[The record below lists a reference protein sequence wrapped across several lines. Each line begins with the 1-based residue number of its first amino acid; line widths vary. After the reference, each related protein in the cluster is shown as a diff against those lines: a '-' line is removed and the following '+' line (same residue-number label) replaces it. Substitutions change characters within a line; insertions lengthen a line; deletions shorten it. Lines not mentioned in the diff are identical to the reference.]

1 MNASPLRS
9 LRGDTTIWFIFFV
22 LIIFSMLAVYSAS
35 ASLSVRMDGGRYEIT
50 LAKHAIHVLLG
61 VALAYGAYRTPH
73 YRFKSLAPWLLGG
86 SIVMLIYTFF
96 YGVEL
101 SDARRWLQLPFT
113 SFRFQTSDFAKIGL
127 IVYLARA
134 ISAYQDRMQE
144 GKGLMG
150 PLIWPVIIVC
160 GLIAP
165 SDLST
170 AMMLFATC
178 VVMLFIGRLPMKYIG
193 YFFLAGLVMFAFLI
207 VVGTIAPDYVRL
219 DTWVSRL
226 TTFYNGSD
234 ADQVVRSKIAI
245 ATGGI
250 FGEGAGMSVQRSFI
264 PTSHADFIY
273 PVIVEEYGLV
283 GSFVVIGLYLWL
295 FIRSCRLLTKSTKLF
310 GAIMAIGLSLLIV
323 MQALANIAVAVNIF
337 PVTGLTL
344 PIISRGGTSLVFS
357 CIAFGIILSVSRVV
371 EQKGKLKRTKTVRTQ
386 AV

>member
-1 MNASPLRS
+1 M
-9 LRGDTTIWFIFFV
+9 GI
-22 LIIFSMLAVYSAS
+22 
-35 ASLSVRMDGGRYEIT
+35 G
-50 LAKHAIHVLLG
+50 
-61 VALAYGAYRTPH
+61 LAYAAYRTPH
-73 YRFKSLAPWLLGG
+73 YRFKSLAPWLLGA
-86 SIVMLIYTFF
+86 SIIMLAYTLAF
-96 YGVEL
+96 GVEL
-101 SDARRWLQLPFT
+101 SDARRWLQIPFT
-113 SFRFQTSDFAKIGL
+113 GIRFQTSDFAKIGL

-150 PLIWPVIIVC
+150 PLIWPVIIIC

-170 AMMLFATC
+170 ALMLFVTC
-178 VVMLFIGRLPMKYIG
+178 VVMLFIGRLPMKFIG
-193 YFFLAGLVMFAFLI
+193 YFFLAGIVLFAVLI
-207 VVGTIAPDYVRL
+207 VAGTIWPDYVRL
-219 DTWVSRL
+219 DTWVSRI
-226 TTFYNGSD
+226 TTFYNGSE

-245 ATGGI
+245 ATGGV

-273 PVIVEEYGLV
+273 PVIVEEYGLI
-283 GSFVVIGLYLWL
+283 GSCVVIGLYLWL

-357 CIAFGIILSVSRVV
+357 CIAFGIILSVSRVI
-371 EQKGKLKRTKTVRTQ
+371 EEKGKLKRAKSVRAK

>member
-1 MNASPLRS
+1 
-9 LRGDTTIWFIFFV
+9 
-22 LIIFSMLAVYSAS
+22 MLAVYSAS

>member
-1 MNASPLRS
+1 M
-9 LRGDTTIWFIFFV
+9 
-22 LIIFSMLAVYSAS
+22 
-35 ASLSVRMDGGRYEIT
+35 
-50 LAKHAIHVLLG
+50 
-61 VALAYGAYRTPH
+61 AYVAYRTPY
-73 YRFKSLAPWLLGG
+73 YRFKALAPWLLGA
-86 SIVMLIYTFF
+86 SIVLLIYTLIW
-96 YGVEL
+96 GVEING
-101 SDARRWLQLPFT
+101 AKRWLNIPFT
-113 SFRFQTSDFAKIGL
+113 PFRFQTSDFAKIGL

-134 ISAYQDRMQE
+134 ISAHQGSIQE
-144 GKGLMG
+144 GKSLMG

-170 AMMLFATC
+170 ALMLFSTC

-193 YFFLAGLVMFAFLI
+193 YFIIAGFVLFAFLI
-207 VVGTIAPDYVRL
+207 VVGTVSPDLVRL
-219 DTWVSRL
+219 DTWVSRI
-226 TTFYNGSD
+226 TDFMDGSNK
-234 ADQVVRSKIAI
+234 DQVIFSKIAI
-245 ATGGI
+245 ANGGL
-250 FGEGAGMSVQRSFI
+250 FGEGAGMSLQRNFI

-283 GSFVVIGLYLWL
+283 GSCVIIGLYLWL

-344 PIISRGGTSLVFS
+344 PIVSRGGTSLVFS
-357 CIAFGIILSVSRVV
+357 CIAFGIILSVSKVI
-371 EQKGKLKRTKTVRTQ
+371 ENKGRLKRSKTVKTQ

>member
-1 MNASPLRS
+1 
-9 LRGDTTIWFIFFV
+9 
-22 LIIFSMLAVYSAS
+22 MLAVYSAS

-50 LAKHAIHVLLG
+50 LAKHAIHVLMG
-61 VALAYGAYRTPH
+61 IGLAYAAYRTPH
-73 YRFKSLAPWLLGG
+73 YRFKSLAPWLLGA
-86 SIVMLIYTFF
+86 SIIMLAYTLAF
-96 YGVEL
+96 GVEL
-101 SDARRWLQLPFT
+101 SDARRWLQIPFT
-113 SFRFQTSDFAKIGL
+113 GIRFQTSDFAKIGL

-150 PLIWPVIIVC
+150 PLIWPVIIIC

-170 AMMLFATC
+170 ALMLFVTC
-178 VVMLFIGRLPMKYIG
+178 VVMLFIGRLPMKFIG
-193 YFFLAGLVMFAFLI
+193 YFFLAGIVLFAVLI
-207 VVGTIAPDYVRL
+207 VAGTIWPDYVRL
-219 DTWVSRL
+219 DTWVSRI
-226 TTFYNGSD
+226 TTFYNGSE

-245 ATGGI
+245 ATGGV

-273 PVIVEEYGLV
+273 PVIVEEYGLI
-283 GSFVVIGLYLWL
+283 GSCVVIGLYLWL

-357 CIAFGIILSVSRVV
+357 CIAFGIILSVSRVI
-371 EQKGKLKRTKTVRTQ
+371 EEKGKLKRAKSVRAK

>member
-1 MNASPLRS
+1 MIASPLRT

-22 LIIFSMLAVYSAS
+22 LISFSILAVYSAS
-35 ASLSVRMDGGRYEIT
+35 STISIRDYAGQHEVT
-50 LAKHAIHVLLG
+50 LLKHLQHVLLG
-61 VALAYGAYRTPH
+61 VVMAYLAYRTPH

-86 SIVMLIYTFF
+86 SVVLLIYTLIW
-96 YGVEL
+96 GVEING
-101 SDARRWLQLPFT
+101 AQRWLNIPFT
-113 SFRFQTSDFAKIGL
+113 SLRFQTSDFAKIGL

-134 ISAYQDRMQE
+134 ISAHQDRMRE

-150 PLIWPVIIVC
+150 PLIWPVIIIC

-170 AMMLFATC
+170 ALMLFSTC

-193 YFFLAGLVMFAFLI
+193 YFFIAGLVLFAFLI
-207 VVGTIAPDYVRL
+207 VVGTIAPDLVRL

-226 TTFYNGSD
+226 TDFYDGSNK
-234 ADQVVRSKIAI
+234 DQVVYSKIAI
-245 ATGGI
+245 ANGGL
-250 FGEGAGMSVQRSFI
+250 FGEGAGMSVQRNFI

-273 PVIVEEYGLV
+273 PVIVEEYGLI
-283 GSFVVIGLYLWL
+283 GSCVVIGLYLWL

-344 PIISRGGTSLVFS
+344 PIVSRGGTSLVFS
-357 CIAFGIILSVSRVV
+357 CIAFGIILSVSRVI
-371 EQKGKLKRTKTVRTQ
+371 EQKGKLKRTKAARTQ